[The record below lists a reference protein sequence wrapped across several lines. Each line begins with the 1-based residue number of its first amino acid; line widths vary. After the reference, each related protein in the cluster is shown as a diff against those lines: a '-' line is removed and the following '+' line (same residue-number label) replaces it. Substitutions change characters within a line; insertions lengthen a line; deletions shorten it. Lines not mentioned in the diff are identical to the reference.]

1 MSSTNKQSCIYVT
14 FPKGINVGWIKS
26 TISNNCSTESDSILI
41 VSKPKLGNSEI
52 DLLNEDSNNINNR
65 ATQSEEM
72 EFSVFPN
79 PATNTIEVK
88 GNQPFD
94 QIEIL
99 DVLGKSI
106 LIDNIANK
114 FDISELNS
122 GFYILKII
130 SNKKVLAKNNFIKI
144 D

>member
-1 MSSTNKQSCIYVT
+1 
-14 FPKGINVGWIKS
+14 
-26 TISNNCSTESDSILI
+26 
-41 VSKPKLGNSEI
+41 VSKPKLGNTEI
-52 DLLNEDSNNINNR
+52 EQLNEDSNNINNR
-65 ATQSEEM
+65 ATQSEEI

-99 DVLGKSI
+99 DILGKSK
-106 LIDNIANK
+106 LIDNISNK
-114 FDISELNS
+114 FDISELNT

-130 SNKKVLAKNNFIKI
+130 SNKKVLAKNTFIKI